1 MTYLE
6 LVNKVLIRLRE
17 DTVLSVN
24 ENEYSRLVGEF
35 VNDAHSQVQDAYDW
49 SMLRTTITATTQ
61 QGIFNYILTGSGSKS
76 EMLNVINDT
85 ANYTMDYRTQ
95 HWFDDRY
102 LNNDITYGAP
112 RYYTFNGVDD
122 NGDTTIDV
130 YPAPDGAY
138 NIRFNLV
145 LRNAL
150 LNNDSDVV
158 RVPTLPVVHL
168 AHAMATRERGES
180 GAQSTPELLY
190 TAERT
195 LADAI
200 ALDATRHPEE
210 LEFVAR

>member
-6 LVNKVLIRLRE
+6 VVNKVLIRLRE
-17 DTVLSVN
+17 DTVTSVDS
-24 ENEYSRLVGEF
+24 NEYSRLVGEF
-35 VNDAHSQVQDAYDW
+35 VNDAHSQVQDAYNW
-49 SMLRTTITATTQ
+49 SMLRTTITANTQ
-61 QGIFNYILTGSGSKS
+61 DGIFNYILSGSGSKS

-85 ANYTMDYRTQ
+85 SNFTMDYRTQ

-102 LNNDITYGAP
+102 LTNDVTKGAP

-122 NGDTTIDV
+122 NGDTTVDV
-130 YPAPDGAY
+130 YPIPDGPYAV
-138 NIRFNLV
+138 RFNMV

-150 LNNDSDVV
+150 LSNDTDVV
-158 RVPTLPVVHL
+158 RVPTLPVIHL

-180 GAQSTPELLY
+180 GAQSTPELFF
-190 TAERT
+190 TADRT
-195 LADAI
+195 LSDAI